1 MTVAEDNAVTDPQL
15 IIEALREERDA
26 ALAREAALAE
36 ILDAINRSPGN
47 LTPVFDTILE
57 KAVRL
62 CEADCGQLSTFDGTR
77 FHIVATRDVPP
88 AFAEYRKQKPPD
100 YGPDEL
106 AARLR
111 AGALLI
117 HITDLMEEDI
127 YKRGDLS
134 CRALVDLGGARTSLM
149 VPLRKDDVV
158 VGVIHVYRQEIRPFS
173 NEQIAPLDNYA
184 AQAVIAMEN
193 TRLLSELQ
201 ARTSDLQESLEQQA
215 ATADVLKAISR
226 TAYDLDTVLTT
237 LISTALRLCGADT
250 GEIFRRHGEIYRFA
264 ASDMQV
270 HPDYVRYE
278 QQAQIR
284 PGRGTL
290 IGRVA
295 LENKPVQIEDAWN
308 DPEYQEKAQARLA
321 PVRAM
326 LGVPLMRDSESI
338 GAFALGRRD
347 AIPFTERQVEL
358 VTTFADQAVIAIEN
372 VRLFDEVRAR
382 TSELA
387 QSLADLGRAQERL
400 VQSEKMASLGQL
412 TAGIAHEIKN
422 PLNFIN
428 NFSELSTELIDE
440 LQAVLATAPLGG
452 TVRAEVNDLTGLL
465 KSNLE
470 KVVQHGKRADGIIKN
485 MLLHSRETGGEQRQ
499 VDLNATVEEA
509 LNLAYHGA
517 RAEKPWF
524 NITLVRHYDSTA
536 GSLELY
542 PQEFTRVLLNL
553 ISNGFYAATRRKA
566 ETDDPDFEPT
576 LTVSTEARLDD
587 VAIRIRDN
595 GIGIPEKVQ
604 AHMFEPFFTTKP
616 TGEGTGL
623 GLSLSHDIV
632 VRQHRGTITVDSRVG
647 AFTEVTVTLPR
658 AALCHAESIGDGQ

>member
-1 MTVAEDNAVTDPQL
+1 MTIAEDDAVTDPQL
-15 IIEALREERDA
+15 IESLRQQRDA
-26 ALAREAALAE
+26 ALAREAAMVEVLGV
-36 ILDAINRSPGN
+36 INRSPDDQA
-47 LTPVFDTILE
+47 PVFHAILE

-62 CEADCGQLSTFDGTR
+62 CEADCGQISTFDGAR
-77 FHIVATRDVPP
+77 FGIVATRDVPP
-88 AFAEYRKQKPPD
+88 AFAEYRMQDPPG
-100 YGPDEL
+100 YSPDEQP
-106 AARLR
+106 AQLR
-111 AGALLI
+111 AGALI
-117 HITDLMEEDI
+117 HIADLMEEDA

-134 CRALVDLGGARTSLM
+134 SRALVDLGGARTSLM
-149 VPLRKDDVV
+149 VPLCRDDILL
-158 VGVIHVYRQEIRPFS
+158 GSIHIYRQKMRPFS
-173 NEQIAPLDNYA
+173 NEQIALLSNYA
-184 AQAVIAMEN
+184 VQAVIAMEN
-193 TRLLSELQ
+193 TRLHSELQ
-201 ARTSDLQESLEQQA
+201 ARTADLQESLEQQA
-215 ATADVLKAISR
+215 ATADVLRAISR

-237 LISTALRLCGADT
+237 LISTALRLCGAPI
-250 GEIFRRHGEIYRFA
+250 GQIFRRHGEIYRFA
-264 ASDMQV
+264 ASNMRV
-270 HPDYVRYE
+270 HPDYTRHE
-278 QQAQIR
+278 QQTQIR

-308 DPEYQEKAQARLA
+308 DPEYQEKALARLA
-321 PVRAM
+321 PARAM
-326 LGVPLMRDSESI
+326 LGVPLMRDSEPI
-338 GAFALGRRD
+338 GAFALARSE
-347 AIPFTERQVEL
+347 AIPFTERQVAL

-440 LQAVLATAPLGG
+440 LQDVLATEQLSG
-452 TVRAEVNDLTGLL
+452 TVRTEVNDLTALL
-465 KSNLE
+465 KGNLK

-485 MLLHSRETGGEQRQ
+485 MLLHSRETGGEQRR

-517 RAEKPWF
+517 RAEKPGF
-524 NITLVRHYDSTA
+524 NIILVRHYDPAA

-542 PQEFTRVLLNL
+542 PQEFTRVVLNL

-576 LTVSTEARLDD
+576 LSVTTEARPDD

-632 VRQHRGTITVDSRVG
+632 VRQHRGAITVDSRVG

-658 AALCHAESIGDGQ
+658 GAPFHAESTGDGQ

>member
-1 MTVAEDNAVTDPQL
+1 MTIADDDAVTNPQL
-15 IIEALREERDA
+15 TIDALRQERDA

-36 ILDAINRSPGN
+36 ILDVISRSPGN
-47 LTPVFDTILE
+47 LTRVFDTILE
-57 KAVRL
+57 KANWL
-62 CEADCGQLSTFDGTR
+62 CEADCGQVSTFDGVR
-77 FHIVATRDVPP
+77 FHIEAMRDVPP
-88 AFAEYRKQKPPD
+88 AFAEYRKQNSP
-100 YGPDEL
+100 YHWPDEKL
-106 AARLR
+106 GRLR
-111 AGALLI
+111 AGELI
-117 HITDLMEEDI
+117 HTIDLMEEDI
-127 YKRGDLS
+127 YRQGNLS

-149 VPLRKDDVV
+149 VPLRKDDVLL
-158 VGVIHVYRQEIRPFS
+158 GFIHLYRRVIRPFS
-173 NEQIAPLDNYA
+173 NEQIALLNNYA
-184 AQAVIAMEN
+184 ARVVVAMEN
-193 TRLLSELQ
+193 NRLLSELR

-237 LISTALRLCGADT
+237 LISTALRLCGAPS
-250 GEIFRRHGEIYRFA
+250 GQIFRRYGEIYRFA
-264 ASDMQV
+264 ASNMRV
-270 HPDYVRYE
+270 HPDYARYE

-295 LENKPVQIEDAWN
+295 LENKPVQIVDAWN

-326 LGVPLMRDSESI
+326 LGVPLMRDSEPI
-338 GAFALGRRD
+338 GAFALARPE
-347 AIPFTERQVEL
+347 AIPFTEREVAL

-382 TSELA
+382 TNELA

-440 LQAVLATAPLGG
+440 LQGVLAPEPLGE
-452 TVRAEVNDLTGLL
+452 TVRQEVDDLTALL

-470 KVVQHGKRADGIIKN
+470 KVVRHGKRADGIIKN
-485 MLLHSRETGGEQRQ
+485 MLLHARETGGEQRR
-499 VDLNATVEEA
+499 VDLNAIVEEA

-517 RAEKPWF
+517 RAEKPEF
-524 NITLVRHYDSTA
+524 NITLVRRYDPAA
-536 GSLELY
+536 GWLELY
-542 PQEFTRVLLNL
+542 PQEFTRVVLNL
-553 ISNGFYAATRRKA
+553 ITNGFYAATRRKV

-576 LTVSTEARLDD
+576 LTVITEARPDD

-604 AHMFEPFFTTKP
+604 AHMFDPFFTTKP

-647 AFTEVTVTLPR
+647 VFTEVAVTLPR
-658 AALCHAESIGDGQ
+658 SAPGPVESAGDRP

>member
-1 MTVAEDNAVTDPQL
+1 MTIAEDDAVTDPQL
-15 IIEALREERDA
+15 IESLRQQRDA
-26 ALAREAALAE
+26 ALAREAAMVEVLGV
-36 ILDAINRSPGN
+36 INRSPDDQA
-47 LTPVFDTILE
+47 PVFHAILE

-62 CEADCGQLSTFDGTR
+62 CEADCGQISTFDGAR
-77 FHIVATRDVPP
+77 FGIVATRDVPP
-88 AFAEYRKQKPPD
+88 AFAEYRMQDPPG
-100 YGPDEL
+100 YSPDEQP
-106 AARLR
+106 AQLR
-111 AGALLI
+111 AGALI
-117 HITDLMEEDI
+117 HIADLMEEDA

-134 CRALVDLGGARTSLM
+134 SRALVDLGGARTSLM
-149 VPLRKDDVV
+149 VPLCRDDILL
-158 VGVIHVYRQEIRPFS
+158 GSIHIYRQKMRPFS
-173 NEQIAPLDNYA
+173 NEQIALLSNYA
-184 AQAVIAMEN
+184 VQAVIAMEN
-193 TRLLSELQ
+193 TRLHSELQ
-201 ARTSDLQESLEQQA
+201 ARTADLQESLEQQA
-215 ATADVLKAISR
+215 ATADVLRAISR

-237 LISTALRLCGADT
+237 LISTALRLCGAPI
-250 GEIFRRHGEIYRFA
+250 GQIVRRHGEIYRFA
-264 ASDMQV
+264 ASNMRV
-270 HPDYVRYE
+270 HPDYTRHE
-278 QQAQIR
+278 QQTQIR

-308 DPEYQEKAQARLA
+308 DPEYQEKALARLA
-321 PVRAM
+321 PARAM
-326 LGVPLMRDSESI
+326 LGVPLMRDSEPI
-338 GAFALGRRD
+338 GAFALARSE
-347 AIPFTERQVEL
+347 AIPFTERQVAL

-440 LQAVLATAPLGG
+440 LQDVLATEQLSG
-452 TVRAEVNDLTGLL
+452 TVRTEVNDLTALL
-465 KSNLE
+465 KGNLK

-485 MLLHSRETGGEQRQ
+485 MLLHSRETGGEQRR

-517 RAEKPWF
+517 RAEKPGF
-524 NITLVRHYDSTA
+524 NIILVRHYDPAA

-542 PQEFTRVLLNL
+542 PQEFTRVVLNL

-576 LTVSTEARLDD
+576 LSVTTEARPDD

-632 VRQHRGTITVDSRVG
+632 VRQHRGAITVDSRVG

-658 AALCHAESIGDGQ
+658 GAPFHAESTGDGQ